1 MPQCG
6 LPEGVL
12 YFFAK
17 KFSWTGIAP
26 PHPADNDTESILQ
39 GGYAEMP
46 KTPEDAAKAVRE
58 TPPVTGDFWTKA
70 RALAEWM
77 EEQDS
82 RTN

>member
-1 MPQCG
+1 MQQ
-6 LPEGVL
+6 
-12 YFFAK
+12 A
-17 KFSWTGIAP
+17 
-26 PHPADNDTESILQ
+26 
-39 GGYAEMP
+39 
-46 KTPEDAAKAVRE
+46 PEDAAKAVRE